1 MDDSRATNYR
11 RDRLPGL
18 FRFHVAAASAFCRL
32 RSAFSARCF
41 SRSARFAW
49 TTTYVQIAAM
59 TMTTPAMSQT
69 KVVIDSKDESLW
81 VLVLMM
87 FMVSFLANIVFH
99 WVYVPLVNRI
109 ADWWLDR
116 EEAKAGKQ

>member
-1 MDDSRATNYR
+1 MNHHVNAY
-11 RDRLPGL
+11 RLPRL
-18 FRFHVAAASAFCRL
+18 FRFHAAVASAFCRA
-32 RSAFSARCF
+32 RSAFSASRF
-41 SRSARFAW
+41 ARSALFSW
-49 TTTYVQIAAM
+49 TTKYVQIAAM
-59 TMTTPAMSQT
+59 VMTTPAMSQT

-99 WVYVPLVNRI
+99 WVYVPLVSRI
-109 ADWWLDR
+109 SDWWLDR